1 MNELTIVGLE
11 WIGALALFL
20 GFILLVRFLDHRE
33 RMSMIERGLLESA
46 SDGHAPN
53 PPRYPR
59 GVALL
64 RGGLITAMV
73 GFAITIGL
81 YTLGYL
87 LPPPFSAVP
96 GRFGPWLLPGLI
108 PLAVGVALIASY
120 YLAPPRPS
128 PRDATASATT
138 QPDDTTAHAATQPD
152 DAEQGGATAR
162 RPGWRLLA
170 RDTAPTGD
178 DARSDARDDDT
189 SAAAP

>member
-1 MNELTIVGLE
+1 MNELTIAGLE

-20 GFILLVRFLDHRE
+20 GFILLVRYLDHRE
-33 RMSMIERGLLESA
+33 RMTMIERGILP
-46 SDGHAPN
+46 DGAG
-53 PPRYPR
+53 RQR
-59 GVALL
+59 TRSTAVL

-73 GFAITIGL
+73 GFVVTLGL

-128 PRDATASATT
+128 GTDSDSAETDATQETDRRRATPRRGLRILGGSPAADT
-138 QPDDTTAHAATQPD
+138 QRDPDSDGAAM
-152 DAEQGGATAR
+152 
-162 RPGWRLLA
+162 
-170 RDTAPTGD
+170 
-178 DARSDARDDDT
+178 
-189 SAAAP
+189 